1 MTEDRQLFQD
11 MMMPLWRFY
20 HETPNRIPMTDW
32 YETKT
37 GEQVRYGQTEDGLIK
52 IGFQNRT
59 VQGGLFMKVLLD
71 SGICHQ

>member
-1 MTEDRQLFQD
+1 
-11 MMMPLWRFY
+11 
-20 HETPNRIPMTDW
+20 MTDW

-37 GEQVRYGQTEDGLIK
+37 GEQVRYGQMEDGLIK

-71 SGICHQ
+71 SGICHR